1 MTVYVTGDVHGGADM
16 QKLRDWD
23 LGESL
28 TSDDY
33 LIIAGDFGFP
43 WDFSAEE
50 CADIAW
56 LESRP
61 YTVLFVDGNHERF
74 DHWAERPMEL
84 WHGGLTQRLSDTS
97 PIRRLTRG
105 EVFELDGSTIFT
117 MGGATSVDKEYRIPY
132 SSWWP
137 QELPDERNLRRR
149 GQSSTAWVGRST
161 MRSPIPAP
169 RACFRPRFTRHL
181 AGIIPMSIDSPRF
194 STSWRTTWTTS
205 AGTTGIFIVTPT
217 QSSATPCST
226 TVLSA
231 WATNSSPGMSRRGGV
246 AGYSTVTVMF
256 SRCVRITS
264 QLKCSTSCSAE
275 RGVASGAMPVCPA
288 SQQ

>member
-1 MTVYVTGDVHGGADM
+1 MTVYVTGDIHGGVDM

-23 LGESL
+23 LGDGL

-105 EVFELDGSTIFT
+105 EVFEFDGSTIFT

-137 QELPDERNLRRR
+137 QELPDERNFEEARTKLD
-149 GQSSTAWVGRST
+149 SVGWKVDYVIT
-161 MRSPIPAP
+161 H
-169 RACFRPRFTRHL
+169 T
-181 AGIIPMSIDSPRF
+181 
-194 STSWRTTWTTS
+194 
-205 AGTTGIFIVTPT
+205 
-217 QSSATPCST
+217 CST
-226 TVLSA
+226 RMLSPTLYPGPGWNYPAVDRLTAFFDELEDRLDYKRWYYGHLHRDANPAERHTVLYDCIVRLDDELQP
-231 WATNSSPGMSRRGGV
+231 WDV
-246 AGYSTVTVMF
+246 A
-256 SRCVRITS
+256 
-264 QLKCSTSCSAE
+264 
-275 RGVASGAMPVCPA
+275 
-288 SQQ
+288 

>member
-1 MTVYVTGDVHGGADM
+1 MTVYVTGDIHGGVDM

-23 LGESL
+23 LGDSL

-33 LIIAGDFGFP
+33 LIVAGDFGFP

-84 WHGGLTQRLSDTS
+84 WYGGLTQRLSDTS

-105 EVFELDGSTIFT
+105 EVFELDDSTIYT

-137 QELPDERNLRRR
+137 QELPDERNFEEARAKLD
-149 GQSSTAWVGRST
+149 SVDWKVDYVITHTCSTRLL
-161 MRSPIPAP
+161 SPTLYPAP
-169 RACFRPRFTRHL
+169 GWTRPDVDRLTAF
-181 AGIIPMSIDSPRF
+181 F
-194 STSWRTTWTTS
+194 
-205 AGTTGIFIVTPT
+205 
-217 QSSATPCST
+217 
-226 TVLSA
+226 
-231 WATNSSPGMSRRGGV
+231 
-246 AGYSTVTVMF
+246 
-256 SRCVRITS
+256 
-264 QLKCSTSCSAE
+264 
-275 RGVASGAMPVCPA
+275 
-288 SQQ
+288 

>member
-1 MTVYVTGDVHGGADM
+1 MTVYVTGDIHGGVDM
-16 QKLRDWD
+16 QKLRDWE
-23 LGESL
+23 LGDSL
-28 TSDDY
+28 TGDDY
-33 LIIAGDFGFP
+33 LIVAGDFGFP

-105 EVFELDGSTIFT
+105 EVFELDGPTIFT

-137 QELPDERNLRRR
+137 QELPDERNFEEARAKLDSVGWKVDYVVTHEAPADLAEKLCRERER
-149 GQSSTAWVGRST
+149 EYLDDQLQRFLAELDGQLGYRAWFFGHYHGDEWRDDRHRLIYRDIV
-161 MRSPIPAP
+161 PIENAAP
-169 RACFRPRFTRHL
+169 
-181 AGIIPMSIDSPRF
+181 G
-194 STSWRTTWTTS
+194 
-205 AGTTGIFIVTPT
+205 
-217 QSSATPCST
+217 
-226 TVLSA
+226 
-231 WATNSSPGMSRRGGV
+231 SRNPLE
-246 AGYSTVTVMF
+246 M
-256 SRCVRITS
+256 
-264 QLKCSTSCSAE
+264 L
-275 RGVASGAMPVCPA
+275 
-288 SQQ
+288 

>member
-1 MTVYVTGDVHGGADM
+1 MTVYVTGDIHGGLDM
-16 QKLRDWD
+16 QKLRDWE
-23 LGESL
+23 LGDSL

-33 LIIAGDFGFP
+33 LIVAGDFGFP

-74 DHWAERPMEL
+74 DHWTERPMEL

-105 EVFELDGSTIFT
+105 EVFELDGSTVFT

-137 QELPDERNLRRR
+137 KELPDERNFEE
-149 GQSSTAWVGRST
+149 V
-161 MRSPIPAP
+161 
-169 RACFRPRFTRHL
+169 RAKL
-181 AGIIPMSIDSPRF
+181 DSM
-194 STSWRTTWTTS
+194 
-205 AGTTGIFIVTPT
+205 G
-217 QSSATPCST
+217 
-226 TVLSA
+226 
-231 WATNSSPGMSRRGGV
+231 
-246 AGYSTVTVMF
+246 
-256 SRCVRITS
+256 
-264 QLKCSTSCSAE
+264 
-275 RGVASGAMPVCPA
+275 
-288 SQQ
+288 